1 MQKIFDDNRGS
12 VTDEAV
18 RFGAIR
24 KRVGRVLRSEKLDDG
39 SDIFAKWIWKNMR
52 TIGNLP
58 YSRGEFWRL
67 EQKFD
72 NLKNYYDLNVRNVVM
87 G

>member
-18 RFGAIR
+18 RFKAIR
-24 KRVGRVLRSEKLDDG
+24 KRVGRVIRKQALDDG
-39 SDIFAKWIWKNMR
+39 TPIFCPWIWKNMR
-52 TIGNLP
+52 TIGNED
-58 YSRGEFWRL
+58 YTRNAFWRL

-72 NLKNYYDLNVRNVVM
+72 NLCECYD
-87 G
+87 GQTFSG